1 MRETKDINFLINDSN
16 YDNNEGEKK
25 KQSISAVNIAI
36 FVVVLLFALAT
47 LLMPKIYL
55 DRLESQVTAIENQI
69 ADAKYA
75 EINAVKAELS
85 SITQLVQNKKVIITA
100 IDYSAVNA
108 SQTLMAIKQAMP
120 YGCYFTKFVFD
131 VDALKISIK
140 TDNSLIASEFMGNL
154 DRLKLM
160 TRETERIEYETS
172 DSNVLFNIDY
182 KISETEE

>member
-1 MRETKDINFLINDSN
+1 
-16 YDNNEGEKK
+16 
-25 KQSISAVNIAI
+25 
-36 FVVVLLFALAT
+36 
-47 LLMPKIYL
+47 MPKIYL